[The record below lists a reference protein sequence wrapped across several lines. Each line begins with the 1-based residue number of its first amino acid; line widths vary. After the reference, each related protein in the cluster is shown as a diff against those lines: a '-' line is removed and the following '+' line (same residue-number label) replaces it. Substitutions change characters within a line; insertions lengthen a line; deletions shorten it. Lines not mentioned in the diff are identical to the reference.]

1 MALMVLMVID
11 NGGDD
16 GVACN
21 DDYGGDDD
29 GDNVGEVMITC
40 VVADIMMRMRKR
52 IATSDNASRCSS
64 CN

>member
-1 MALMVLMVID
+1 MVVMMVVLVMMIM
-11 NGGDD
+11 
-16 GVACN
+16 VARMKLII
-21 DDYGGDDD
+21 
-29 GDNVGEVMITC
+29 VAMTRMVMITC